1 MRCAGVAP
9 PLLKL
14 YGLVLVLK
22 VTQLL
27 CPTGR
32 PAVWAE
38 PGGGEAKESLPRLE
52 RVRHQRGGAAME
64 EVHLTGNKWHR
75 SAT

>member
-1 MRCAGVAP
+1 MWR
-9 PLLKL
+9 PLLEL
-14 YGLVLVLK
+14 HGLVLVLK
-22 VTQLL
+22 VTAASL

-38 PGGGEAKESLPRLE
+38 PGGGEAEESLPWLE

-64 EVHLTGNKWHR
+64 EVHLTGNKFTAAPPR
-75 SAT
+75 DV